1 MGIKGKSNFKDRT
14 LILATSYLLVAAT
27 TLPLK
32 KYNTYNVQMV
42 LQLIPFH
49 PVIQQRHLLAQSF
62 FGKNIKM
69 FQFGTEFQDM
79 S

>member
-1 MGIKGKSNFKDRT
+1 
-14 LILATSYLLVAAT
+14 
-27 TLPLK
+27 
-32 KYNTYNVQMV
+32 MV

-49 PVIQQRHLLAQSF
+49 PVIQQRFAGAGF